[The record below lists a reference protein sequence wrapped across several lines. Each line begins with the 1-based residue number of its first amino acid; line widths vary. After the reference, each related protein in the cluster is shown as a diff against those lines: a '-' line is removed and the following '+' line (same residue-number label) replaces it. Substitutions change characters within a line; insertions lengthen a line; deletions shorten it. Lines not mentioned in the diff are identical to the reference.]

1 MTLVYIYRKICE
13 KRAKELNE
21 QVSHSLIKKRPAKK
35 DEKLFGKKKFWAAV
49 AAEGV
54 QGGLAHG
61 RKGADDNWR
70 GKSFQ
75 SCFLLHT
82 PRVFCAVG
90 ARPPRLARTAAATTA
105 ATAATA
111 ITGVVRLCN
120 ATRYGRHCATQ
131 SNMCD
136 CRGMRQ
142 CKGGWGGLDRA
153 RDLEEKR
160 LFSLFHTFF
169 GFFFNF

>member
-1 MTLVYIYRKICE
+1 MSRCPIVLSKNAQQKKTKRNGE
-13 KRAKELNE
+13 KNL
-21 QVSHSLIKKRPAKK
+21 
-35 DEKLFGKKKFWAAV
+35 FWAAV
-49 AAEGV
+49 AAERV

-61 RKGADDNWR
+61 RKGADDKWR

-82 PRVFCAVG
+82 PRVFCVVG

-120 ATRYGRHCATQ
+120 ATR
-131 SNMCD
+131 
-136 CRGMRQ
+136 
-142 CKGGWGGLDRA
+142 
-153 RDLEEKR
+153 
-160 LFSLFHTFF
+160 
-169 GFFFNF
+169 